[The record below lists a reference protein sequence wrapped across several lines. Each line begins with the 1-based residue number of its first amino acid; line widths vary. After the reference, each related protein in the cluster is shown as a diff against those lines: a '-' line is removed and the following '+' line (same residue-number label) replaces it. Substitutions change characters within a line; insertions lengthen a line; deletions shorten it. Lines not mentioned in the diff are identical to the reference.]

1 MSPKTS
7 LDGQIALVT
16 GASSGIGL
24 ATASALAA
32 EGMRLILAARR
43 IERLEELAARLKEA
57 HGTESLCIPLD
68 VRDQQAVADAFGTLP
83 PEWQAVAVL
92 VNNAGLSRGLN
103 PLHEGSIQDWDEMVD
118 TNIKG
123 LLYVSRAIIPG
134 MVERGHGHVVN
145 IGSVAGRDPYAG
157 GTVYCS
163 TKAAVG
169 MLSRSLKIDLLG
181 AGVRVTNV
189 EPGMVETE
197 FSIVR
202 FHGDDERAKKAYQG
216 LQPLSPEDVADAI
229 VWAVTRPPH
238 VNIQDILILASAQAT
253 ATMAHRKTV

>member
-1 MSPKTS
+1 MSTKIS

-16 GASSGIGL
+16 GASSGIGM
-24 ATASALAA
+24 ASASALAA

-43 IERLEELAARLKEA
+43 IERLEELAAQLKGL
-57 HGTESLCIPLD
+57 HGTESLCIELD
-68 VRDQQAVADAFGTLP
+68 VRDQEAVAAAFANLP
-83 PEWQAVAVL
+83 PEWRAVEVL

-103 PLHEGSIQDWDEMVD
+103 PLHSGSTQDWDEMVD

-123 LLYVSRAIIPG
+123 LLYVSRAILPG

-163 TKAAVG
+163 TKAAVA
-169 MLSRSLKIDLLG
+169 MLSRALKIDLLG
-181 AGVRVTNV
+181 SGVRVTNV

-197 FSIVR
+197 FSVVR
-202 FHGDDERAKKAYQG
+202 FHGDEEQAKKVYQG
-216 LQPLSPEDVADAI
+216 LQPLSPDDVADAI

-253 ATMAHRKTV
+253 ATTAHRKTE